1 MTTTPRSAVLCAV
14 ASGFAWLAASPAWAQ
29 GAPPADLTVV
39 ANAPLPGT
47 GIDADK
53 IAGDV
58 QTVSVPRLTQDRLV
72 EMLPNLIATQLP
84 SVSLNNEQG
93 NQYQPDFVYR
103 GFEASPISGVA
114 QGIAVYQEGV
124 RLNESFGD
132 GVDWDLVPEFAVQTF
147 TVQTNNPVFGLN
159 ALGGAVTLTMK
170 DGLSFQGVEGALSA
184 GSFSNITGGV
194 EGGGRFGDFGLYLGV
209 GAAHDYGFRYQSET
223 TLRQLYGDLAYQHRP
238 LTLHLSVS
246 AADNTIAAAGPTP
259 VQLLAVNPKA
269 VFTLPQSIS
278 NRMQLVQL
286 RGTYQAQPWLTFSA
300 SLYERL
306 FDQRL
311 VDGNTTDVDH
321 CVNDPRQ
328 LCLEGD
334 GVFPHDALYS
344 TAGLPVPA
352 SVLPADATPGETDF
366 THTATNTFGGAVQ
379 AAITAPLAGR
389 PNNLVIGA
397 SIDQGTTD
405 YGALGELGTLLPTL
419 QVVGSGVVIDQ
430 GLSPTASPPIEEPV
444 NVRARNTY
452 IGAYAIDVLDLTR
465 SLSLTLSG
473 RWNEANINLSDRLG
487 AALNGEHT
495 FSRFNPGVG
504 LTYQVTPKLTAYA
517 GYSESNR
524 APTAAELS
532 CADPT
537 TPCLLDAFLV
547 ADPPLKQVVSHTFE
561 AGLRGHFTSGL
572 PGTFSWSVSAYLT
585 DVDDD
590 ILLLATN
597 INGFGFFQNAGQTRR
612 QGVDARIVYRDQRW
626 AVSAGYSYLE
636 ATFQT
641 AQLVSSNSP
650 AANADGLIQVRPG
663 DQIPLNPQ
671 NRLTLSIDYAVTHA
685 WSVGGDLRWQSG
697 QYLAGDESN
706 AGPKLPGFTTL
717 NLHTSYQLT
726 RRLQLFA
733 EVRNALDAGRF
744 TYGAFTELDG
754 LPPKFDLTDPRTYS
768 PSPPRTVSVG
778 ARLQFGD

>member
-1 MTTTPRSAVLCAV
+1 LAALCA
-14 ASGFAWLAASPAWAQ
+14 AASTLVMLASRPALAQ
-29 GAPPADLTVV
+29 TAAAPDVTVV
-39 ANAPLPGT
+39 ANVPLPGT

-58 QTVSVPRLTQDRLV
+58 QSLSITRLTQDRLV
-72 EMLPNLIATQLP
+72 EALPNLVATQLA

-93 NQYQPDFVYR
+93 SQYQPDFVFR

-114 QGIAVYQEGV
+114 QGIAVYQDGV

-132 GVDWDLVPEFAVQTF
+132 GVNWDLIPEFAVETF
-147 TVQTNNPVFGLN
+147 TIQTNNPVFGLN
-159 ALGGAVTLTMK
+159 ALGGAVTLTVK
-170 DGLSFQGVEGALSA
+170 DGLSFQGVGAELSA
-184 GSFSNITGGV
+184 GSFNNVTGSV
-194 EGGGRFGDFGLYLGV
+194 EAGGRFGDFGLYLGV
-209 GAAHDYGFRYQSET
+209 GGAHDDGFRYQSET
-223 TLRQLYGDLAYQHRP
+223 TLRQLYSDLAYQHGP
-238 LTLHLSVS
+238 LTVHLSVS
-246 AADNTIAAAGPTP
+246 AADNTIAAVGPTP
-259 VQLLAVNPKA
+259 VQLLAQDPKA
-269 VFTLPQSIS
+269 VFTFPQSIT
-278 NRMQLVQL
+278 NQMQMVQL
-286 RGTYQAQPWLTFSA
+286 RGTWQAQPWLTFSG
-300 SLYERL
+300 SLYYRH

-311 VDGNTTDVDH
+311 IDGNTTDVDD
-321 CVNDPRQ
+321 CENDPGQ

-334 GVFPHDALYS
+334 GLFPDDALYS
-344 TAGLPVPA
+344 TAGVPVPA

-366 THTATNTFGGAVQ
+366 THTATNTFGGAAQ
-379 AAITAPLAGR
+379 AAITAPLAGQ
-389 PNNLVIGA
+389 PNNLVLGA

-405 YGALGELGTLLPTL
+405 YSAFGELGTLLPNL
-419 QVVGSGVVIDQ
+419 QVVGSGVIIDQ
-430 GLSPTASPPIEEPV
+430 GLNPTALAPIEEPV
-444 NVRARNTY
+444 SVQARNTY
-452 IGAYAIDVLDLTR
+452 IGVYAIDVLDVTR
-465 SLSLTLSG
+465 SVSLTLSG
-473 RWNEANINLSDRLG
+473 RWNQADIDLSDRLG
-487 AALNGEHT
+487 SALNGQHS

-504 LTYQVTPKLTAYA
+504 LTYRITPHFTAYA

-537 TPCLLDAFLV
+537 SPCLLDAFLV
-547 ADPPLKQVVSHTFE
+547 DDPPLKQVVSHTFE
-561 AGLRGHFTSGL
+561 AGLRGHFSAGL
-572 PGTFSWSVSAYLT
+572 PGTFTWSVSGYLT

-590 ILLLATN
+590 ILLLATD

-626 AVSAGYSYLE
+626 AISAGYSYLD

-650 AANADGLIQVRPG
+650 AANADDLIQVRPG

-671 NRLTLSIDYAVTHA
+671 NRLTLSVDYAVTHA
-685 WSVGGDLRWQSG
+685 WSVGGDLRWQSD

-717 NLHTSYQLT
+717 NLHTAYQLT

-733 EVRNALDAGRF
+733 EVRNALDADRL

-754 LPPKFDLTDPRTYS
+754 LPPNFDLTDPRTVS
-768 PSPPRTVSVG
+768 PSPPRTLSVG
-778 ARLQFGD
+778 ARLHFGG